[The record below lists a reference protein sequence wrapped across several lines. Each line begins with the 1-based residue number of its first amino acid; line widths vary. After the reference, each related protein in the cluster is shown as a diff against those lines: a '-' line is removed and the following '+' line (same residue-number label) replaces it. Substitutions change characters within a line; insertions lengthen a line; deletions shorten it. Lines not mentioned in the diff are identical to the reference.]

1 MAAFIAAIAVELLSV
16 DTVNQTSVLYQ
27 LRGKNAVRIK
37 LAMLTELSW
46 MSQTSLQSKRNFCGR
61 VLNTILVK
69 VIAAIFDF
77 YSSGGLGREINL
89 YQGDE

>member
-1 MAAFIAAIAVELLSV
+1 M
-16 DTVNQTSVLYQ
+16 
-27 LRGKNAVRIK
+27 RIK

-77 YSSGGLGREINL
+77 YSSGRMGRERSTEGTSNGQKEG
-89 YQGDE
+89 QGRAGAKEIPPSPSPPPPSIVILS

>member
-77 YSSGGLGREINL
+77 LQQRSAGERKKFVPRG
-89 YQGDE
+89 

>member
-1 MAAFIAAIAVELLSV
+1 M
-16 DTVNQTSVLYQ
+16 
-27 LRGKNAVRIK
+27 RIK

-46 MSQTSLQSKRNFCGR
+46 MSQTNLQSKRNFCGR

-77 YSSGGLGREINL
+77 YSSGGLGRERNL

>member
-1 MAAFIAAIAVELLSV
+1 M
-16 DTVNQTSVLYQ
+16 Q
-27 LRGKNAVRIK
+27 IK

-46 MSQTSLQSKRNFCGR
+46 MSQTSLQSKRNFFGR

-69 VIAAIFDF
+69 VIAAIFDI
-77 YSSGGLGREINL
+77 YSSGELGRERNL